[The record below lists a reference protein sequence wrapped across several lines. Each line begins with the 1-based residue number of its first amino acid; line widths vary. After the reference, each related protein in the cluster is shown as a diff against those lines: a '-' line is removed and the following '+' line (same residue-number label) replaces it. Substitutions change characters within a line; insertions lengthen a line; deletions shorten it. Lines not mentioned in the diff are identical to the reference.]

1 MSAEQRL
8 EALGITLPPAP
19 PSVAA
24 YVPTVRVG
32 DLLFTAGQ
40 IAAGPDG
47 LIATG
52 KVGADVDLE
61 TATACARQC
70 ALNVLAQLRE
80 ALGTLDRVRR
90 IVKITVFVA
99 SAPSF
104 TEQHLVANG
113 ASQLLTDVF
122 GDAGRH
128 ARSAVGAPALP
139 LNSPVEVDAIAEV
152 TDLAGDSSG
161 S

>member
-8 EALGITLPPAP
+8 TALGITLPPAP
-19 PSVAA
+19 ASVAA
-24 YVPTVRVG
+24 YVPTVLVG

-40 IAAGPDG
+40 IAVGPDG

-52 KVGADVDLE
+52 TVGADVDLE

-80 ALGTLDRVRR
+80 ALGTLDRVQR

-99 SAPSF
+99 SDPTF

-113 ASQLLTDVF
+113 ASQLLTDVL

-128 ARSAVGAPALP
+128 ARTAVGVPALP
-139 LNSPVEVDAIAEV
+139 LNSPVEIDAIAEV
-152 TDLAGDSSG
+152 TDQA
-161 S
+161 